1 MKIGKLVKAH
11 IKKIFQFCEAEDH
24 SELARLMDKDYS
36 KNTFDVNFPFCTEVT
51 FIPAEESKR
60 YWTNRFLVQGKTVRV
75 TSQWF
80 DKNKKYFITYLLEKN
95 IVTQE
100 SLNNTENIEI
110 TSVTKPRKTNSRYRG
125 NAIGNAQNLLIRN
138 ILSNL
143 GDESFTD
150 KDWEETKQYFDNQ
163 CAYCGESGELVIEHA
178 IPINKKSLGEHKL
191 GNLVPSC
198 KTCNSRKAD
207 KDYIEFLGEND
218 EKIKKIQQYMDSRN
232 YVPLDENEQV
242 AMILEL
248 AYKEVAGV
256 SERYIAILNE
266 LFPNN

>member
-1 MKIGKLVKAH
+1 MKIGRLVKAH
-11 IKKIFQFCEAEDH
+11 IKKIFQFCETEDH
-24 SELARLMDKDYS
+24 SELSRLMDKGYS
-36 KNTFDVNFPFCTEVT
+36 KSTFDINFPFCTEVT
-51 FIPAEESKR
+51 LIPYDESKR
-60 YWTNRFLVQGKTVRV
+60 YWTDRFLVQGKTVRV

-80 DKNKKYFITYLLEKN
+80 DKSKKYFIAYLLEKN
-95 IVTQE
+95 IASKE
-100 SLNNTENIEI
+100 SLESAENIEPI
-110 TSVTKPRKTNSRYRG
+110 SSSRPRRTNSRYRG
-125 NAIGNAQNLLIRN
+125 NAIGNAQNLMIRN

-163 CAYCGESGELVIEHA
+163 CAYCGNEGDLIIEHA
-178 IPINKKSLGEHKL
+178 IPINKKSLGEHRL

-198 KTCNSRKAD
+198 KECNSRKAD
-207 KDYIEFLGEND
+207 KDYIEFLGENN
-218 EKIKKIQQYMDSRN
+218 ERINKIQQYMDSRN
-232 YVPLDENEQV
+232 YAPLDNNEQV